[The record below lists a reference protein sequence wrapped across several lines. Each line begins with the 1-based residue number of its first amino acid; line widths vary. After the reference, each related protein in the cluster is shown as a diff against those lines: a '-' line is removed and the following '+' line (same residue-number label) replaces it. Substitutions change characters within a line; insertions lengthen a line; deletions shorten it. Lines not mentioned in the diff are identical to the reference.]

1 GVEARGLD
9 EDWAGVLFDLF
20 AAAEA
25 SGRGSHGFHRIEWLE
40 TFAGLDP
47 AARPALV
54 VSEEG
59 YERWRANG
67 AVGYLVLDAVVRAQ
81 LERPP
86 AHAPIVLC
94 HDPFPTGM
102 PGPRTRR
109 LADAAL
115 AALPAADSP

>member
-1 GVEARGLD
+1 AEARARIEALGFAD
-9 EDWAGVLFDLF
+9 DSAGVLFAHF

-67 AVGYLVLDAVVRAQ
+67 AVGYLVLDAVVRAP
-81 LERPP
+81 LGGPP
-86 AHAPIVLC
+86 PPPPHLPRR
-94 HDPFPTGM
+94 DPV
-102 PGPRTRR
+102 
-109 LADAAL
+109 
-115 AALPAADSP
+115 